1 MELAL
6 KGRIAFITGAS
17 RGIGRAIALA
27 LAAEGVHL
35 GLFGR
40 DTDRC
45 DALAAD
51 LKKKYPELR
60 TCVVPLDLE
69 GVTAKIK
76 PAIES
81 AIKALGGV
89 DILINCAGGAYR
101 GRLEQIPD
109 DAWERYFAVKP
120 LG

>member
-1 MELAL
+1 MDLAL
-6 KGRIAFITGAS
+6 KGRIAFVTGAS

-40 DTDRC
+40 DTKRC
-45 DALAAD
+45 EALAAE
-51 LKKKYPELR
+51 LNKKY
-60 TCVVPLDLE
+60 TAVKTFVVALDLE
-69 GVTAKIK
+69 GGTAKIK
-76 PAIES
+76 PAMKS

-109 DAWERYFAVKP
+109 DAWERYFAV
-120 LG
+120 